1 MKKILNLFHRVQLAF
16 SRRWFVSLEKD
27 LACIGIKEVSTVFD
41 VGAHLGQTTLHFRK
55 VFPHAQVHSFEP
67 IPQNFTKLQ
76 RNVAGKDR
84 IKVNQKALGSSPGS
98 AFMEIG
104 DSDQTHAIRSRSQN
118 EPAEATQSPKVEL
131 GTIDTYLAKEG
142 IASIDL
148 LKIDVEG
155 YELEVLKGAT
165 KALQSGSIQSIF
177 AECDF
182 DPDDHQHTY
191 FNDLWGFLRRENYAF
206 IGLYD
211 VIHYT
216 NTSGI
221 GYCNALFINKRPLS
235 QPRRT

>member
-1 MKKILNLFHRVQLAF
+1 MKKIRNFFHRVQLAF

-41 VGAHLGQTTLHFRK
+41 VGAHLGQTTLYFRK
-55 VFPHAQVHSFEP
+55 VFPHSQVHSFEP
-67 IPQNFTKLQ
+67 IPQNFTELQ

-104 DSDQTHAIRSRSQN
+104 DSDQTHSICSHSEN
-118 EPAEATQSPKVEL
+118 EPTEATQRTKVEL
-131 GTIDTYLAKEG
+131 GTIDTYLAKKG
-142 IASIDL
+142 IVSIDL

-155 YELEVLKGAT
+155 YELEVLKGAQN
-165 KALQSGSIQSIF
+165 ALQSGSIQSIL

-182 DPDDHQHTY
+182 DPDDNQHTY
-191 FNDLWGFLRRENYAF
+191 FNDLWDFLRKENYAF

-221 GYCNALFINKRPLS
+221 GYCNALFINKRPLP